1 MRPHPSAD
9 SRCVSA
15 PPLGSR
21 AVALAGC
28 GAEPR
33 EEKFNYYVLHVA
45 CQNKYSCYA
54 VQYSYYTSDTQ
65 DFSRRPT
72 MFGTEEEANEHEEV
86 RSMLDPELST
96 ALELLDASGIQA
108 LLEDEGVVPPLQSAN
123 SANTTATSTASA
135 ASAANAAN
143 TPANSPAD
151 ASSTSEQTPLTKLLG
166 GSLLAWRSTLRTLG
180 YDDVTDYS
188 NVDDAE
194 LEELHRLLTAEHG
207 CPVGHAN
214 KLLRLIRSQRNGGRE
229 LFPRFSAAATASAAT
244 ASAATASAATASA
257 ATASRIGRAVCT
269 YMHIYTCTYKN

>member
-54 VQYSYYTSDTQ
+54 VQYSYYTSDAQ

-86 RSMLDPELST
+86 RSMLDPELSA
-96 ALELLDASGIQA
+96 ALELLDASGIEA
-108 LLEDEGVVPPLQSAN
+108 LLGEDFIEDQRTGAFAPRAHDVAC
-123 SANTTATSTASA
+123 
-135 ASAANAAN
+135 
-143 TPANSPAD
+143 SPERGAKGER
-151 ASSTSEQTPLTKLLG
+151 A
-166 GSLLAWRSTLRTLG
+166 LR
-180 YDDVTDYS
+180 D
-188 NVDDAE
+188 
-194 LEELHRLLTAEHG
+194 
-207 CPVGHAN
+207 
-214 KLLRLIRSQRNGGRE
+214 
-229 LFPRFSAAATASAAT
+229 
-244 ASAATASAATASA
+244 
-257 ATASRIGRAVCT
+257 
-269 YMHIYTCTYKN
+269 